1 MTKSIRPA
9 DPEAFEISVSGK
21 VYTDKKEGGK
31 ALMDALYSGK
41 VDVPVAEYCGFKISM
56 NPMSF
61 MTTEREITLAAEG
74 QYILSIGESVS
85 GNLTRLENFVN
96 DLPERKVRNRW
107 ENRSSRR
114 SS

>member
-1 MTKSIRPA
+1 
-9 DPEAFEISVSGK
+9 
-21 VYTDKKEGGK
+21 
-31 ALMDALYSGK
+31 MDALYSGK

-96 DLPERKVRNRW
+96 DLHERKVRLEKRL
-107 ENRSSRR
+107 EQLKSDLEIAKEQVGKTVRAGGAVECVTF
-114 SS
+114 